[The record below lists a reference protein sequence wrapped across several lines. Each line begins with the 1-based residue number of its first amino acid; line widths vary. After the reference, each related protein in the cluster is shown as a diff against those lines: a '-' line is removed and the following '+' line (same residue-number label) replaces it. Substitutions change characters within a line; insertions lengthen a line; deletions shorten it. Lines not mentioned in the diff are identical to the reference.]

1 MNQLSYVELQHIQHL
16 MLEAQVIAQKTR
28 YFAQHVSD
36 SQLETHLNRKAQTCE
51 QNVQK
56 LNQFLN

>member
-1 MNQLSYVELQHIQHL
+1 MNQLSYVELQHVQHL
-16 MLEAQVIAQKTR
+16 MLESQVIAQKTR

-36 SQLETHLNRKAQTCE
+36 PQLKTHLNRKAQTCE

-56 LNQFLN
+56 LNQFIS